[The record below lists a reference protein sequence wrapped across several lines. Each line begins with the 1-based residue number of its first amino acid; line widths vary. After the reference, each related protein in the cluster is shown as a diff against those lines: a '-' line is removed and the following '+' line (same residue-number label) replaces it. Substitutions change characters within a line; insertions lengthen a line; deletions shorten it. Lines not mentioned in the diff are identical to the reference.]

1 MKRKLFEDNVPHK
14 LLITARKKPKLSN
27 AFSNELTSDTRLIKR
42 QISKII
48 PLGLTAVASAADAGI
63 HKKVLDLEWH

>member
-48 PLGLTAVASAADAGI
+48 PLGLRAVASAADAGI
-63 HKKVLDLEWH
+63 HKKVLDLE